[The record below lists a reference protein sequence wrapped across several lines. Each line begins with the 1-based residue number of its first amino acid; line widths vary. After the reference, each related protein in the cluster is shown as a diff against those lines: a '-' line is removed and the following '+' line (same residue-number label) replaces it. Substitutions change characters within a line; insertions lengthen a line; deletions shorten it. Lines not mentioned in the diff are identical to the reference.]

1 MRVMRPAIF
10 LDRDGVINEN
20 RADHVRR
27 WDEFVPVRDALDG
40 LRHLAELGLP
50 IFVVT
55 NQAIVGRGE
64 LAAAELDALHA
75 RMSRLVADHGGRI
88 DGVYA
93 CLHTAHDECAC
104 RKPRPGLFQR
114 AAREHDLDLA
124 RSYYVGDALTD
135 LAAGLSAGCTTL
147 LVRTGRGLTQ
157 LLQPRAQEYR
167 GYYVA
172 RDLAHAAHF
181 ITYQEALRAGAG
193 RPRLLSDLWLAVRDV
208 QVV

>member
-27 WDEFVPVRDALDG
+27 WDEFVPVQGALDG
-40 LRHLAELGLP
+40 LRHLAGLGLP

-64 LAAAELDALHA
+64 LAEAELDALHA

-181 ITYQEALRAGAG
+181 ITYQEALRAG

-208 QVV
+208 QAV

>member
-40 LRHLAELGLP
+40 LRHLAGLDLP

-64 LAAAELDALHA
+64 LPAAELDALHA

-93 CLHTAHDECAC
+93 CLHTAHDDCDC

-114 AAREHDLDLA
+114 AAREHGLDLA

-167 GYYVA
+167 GYCVA

-181 ITYQEALRAGAG
+181 ITYQEALRAR
-193 RPRLLSDLWLAVRDV
+193 RPRLLSDLWPAVRDV
-208 QVV
+208 QAV